1 MNNGEYAST
10 SSREAE
16 NEKYIRLEDK
26 KRIIAAQAIILK
38 GFDSQGR
45 KKQLA
50 MTIYDGWEELRYIKS
65 SVTNPE
71 SEHSIIVYAR
81 TTRTKQYGSAEPY
94 MLISQVITKE
104 SHEDFTKEELFP
116 IHSIGYEDQMQTG
129 GYGTVTIFLKDGTK
143 RSINFEGIEGQ
154 LVL

>member
-1 MNNGEYAST
+1 MKS
-10 SSREAE
+10 
-16 NEKYIRLEDK
+16 
-26 KRIIAAQAIILK
+26 
-38 GFDSQGR
+38 
-45 KKQLA
+45 
-50 MTIYDGWEELRYIKS
+50 YIKS
-65 SVTNPE
+65 SGTNPE

-104 SHEDFTKEELFP
+104 SHEDFKKEELFP

-129 GYGTVTIFLKDGTK
+129 GYGTVTIFLKDGIK
-143 RSINFEGIEGQ
+143 RTINFEGIKGK